1 MCLYVT
7 FSSFSVLYHFE
18 HDRPFFQLEHVSSF
32 IQDQELIAV
41 NFSISENSEL
51 FTNNWSCII
60 FCLKKTC
67 HSCLFLI
74 KIKTPFLMS
83 INILRSNIS
92 KKNFRNSEFFWNTE
106 MINWQIWGKKEL
118 QFYLFCISQYF
129 DCENKFLLW
138 N

>member
-18 HDRPFFQLEHVSSF
+18 YDRPFFQLEHVSSF
-32 IQDQELIAV
+32 IQDLELIAV

-60 FCLKKTC
+60 FCLKKPATVV
-67 HSCLFLI
+67 CLFLI
-74 KIKTPFLMS
+74 KIKTPFLLS

-106 MINWQIWGKKEL
+106 MINWQIWGKKRVTIL
-118 QFYLFCISQYF
+118 S
-129 DCENKFLLW
+129 FLHFSIFWLW
-138 N
+138 K